1 MKKQNITAIDPLK
14 VSRRGSKLETQAA
27 LNELG
32 WMLQK
37 LVRQQSLLIRDQKL
51 RPSAENVA
59 SQRLKIFE
67 AAIPDIVKAYEV
79 LDDLIFTK
87 QAGGKPVNQYFNVAY
102 ELTKAHYKENN
113 TFIKSKALV
122 KALNLKILGKAEPY
136 DKNGNGDAISNR
148 QAGDCIRLFK
158 RCLPYEIFDD
168 I

>member
-1 MKKQNITAIDPLK
+1 MKKQNITATDLPK

-32 WMLQK
+32 WKLQK

-51 RPSAENVA
+51 RPSEENVV

-67 AAIPDIVKAYEV
+67 AAMPDIVKAYEV
-79 LDDLIFTK
+79 LDDLVFIK

-102 ELTKAHYKENN
+102 ELTKAHYKANN
-113 TFIKSKALV
+113 TFIKPNDLV
-122 KALNLKILGKAEPY
+122 EALNLKFLGKAEPY
-136 DKNGNGDAISNR
+136 DENGNGGAISER
-148 QAGDCIRLFK
+148 LAGECIRMFK
-158 RCLPYEIFDD
+158 LCLPYEIFDD

>member
-1 MKKQNITAIDPLK
+1 MKKQNITAIDLPK
-14 VSRRGSKLETQAA
+14 VSRRGTKLETQAA

-37 LVRQQSLLIRDQKL
+37 LVRQQSLFIRDQNL
-51 RPSAENVA
+51 RPSDENVA
-59 SQRLKIFE
+59 SQRLKIFD

-87 QAGGKPVNQYFNVAY
+87 QAGGKPINQYFNLAY
-102 ELTKAHYKENN
+102 ELTKAHYKANN
-113 TFIKSKALV
+113 NFIKSKALV

-136 DKNGNGDAISNR
+136 DKNGKGDAISER